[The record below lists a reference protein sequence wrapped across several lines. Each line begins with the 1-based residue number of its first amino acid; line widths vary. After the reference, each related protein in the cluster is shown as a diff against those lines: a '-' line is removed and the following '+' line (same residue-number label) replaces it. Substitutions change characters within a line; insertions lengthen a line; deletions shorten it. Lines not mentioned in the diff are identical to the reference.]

1 MLERFKRLLEIVK
14 DNEELEK
21 ALEYGLDKVENTIN
35 IRAYKTE
42 CFLDEE
48 IRKVAEK
55 INGYKLLSRLNISS
69 ARLINDEL
77 SFMFRLI
84 DSDLVCRYN
93 AKDYSFIGFELF
105 FYEDFIRRNKIDEK
119 ELEEAKER
127 MNKKLT
133 LLNKN
138 ENKIL
143 CHSVVRLVQKE
154 LAKDSIFKLLQE
166 IDSVIKDIENI
177 PYDSVC
183 DIESNCDSIVENLK
197 DFKKEFSDLLKI
209 KLI

>member
-1 MLERFKRLLEIVK
+1 MLERFEKLLEIAK
-14 DNEELEK
+14 NDEELKK

-42 CFLDEE
+42 SFLDEE

-69 ARLINDEL
+69 VRLMNDEL
-77 SFMFRLI
+77 SFMFRLM

-105 FYEDFIRRNKIDEK
+105 FYEDFIRRNKIDKE
-119 ELEEAKER
+119 ELEEARER
-127 MNKKLT
+127 LNKKLT
-133 LLNKN
+133 LLDKN

-143 CHSVVRLVQKE
+143 CHNVVQLVQKE

-166 IDSVIKDIENI
+166 IDEIVSKIEDIPN
-177 PYDSVC
+177 DSAC
-183 DIESNCDSIVENLK
+183 DVESNCDSVVEDLK